1 MCSYMIIWKLEA
13 CVGINVEICQNL
25 AYMTLFMYIENE
37 ICANEFVSCSLYSYW
52 RIMIISLFVDI
63 HMSMC
68 RGFSSKSHIF
78 GVSRVSFLFTRK
90 IVSLSYTP
98 CAHLT

>member
-13 CVGINVEICQNL
+13 CVGINVETCQNL

-37 ICANEFVSCSLYSYW
+37 NCANEFISCSLCSYW
-52 RIMIISLFVDI
+52 RIMMISLFVDI

-68 RGFSSKSHIF
+68 RGFSSESCVF
-78 GVSRVSFLFTRK
+78 GVS
-90 IVSLSYTP
+90 
-98 CAHLT
+98 